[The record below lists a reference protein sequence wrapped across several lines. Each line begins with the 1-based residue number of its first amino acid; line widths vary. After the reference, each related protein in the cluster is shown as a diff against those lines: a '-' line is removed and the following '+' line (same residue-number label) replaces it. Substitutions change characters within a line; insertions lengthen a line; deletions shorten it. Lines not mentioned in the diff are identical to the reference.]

1 MLKFFFSLDRIE
13 DVMQRYIDLPPDKR
27 FRYDI
32 NRLVYFITSLP
43 NLVVINTILY
53 NNLKKRKKKK
63 LHNNN
68 SYCYGCSFIIY
79 ETGDALT

>member
-13 DVMQRYIDLPPDKR
+13 DVMLRYIDLPPDKR

-53 NNLKKRKKKK
+53 NNLKKRKKKNYIITIVIVMVVLLSFMK
-63 LHNNN
+63 LEMH
-68 SYCYGCSFIIY
+68 
-79 ETGDALT
+79 